1 MTIESFIR
9 AMPKVELHLQFEG
22 ALPKETLLLIA
33 EQNDIADSLKHF
45 NQWVA
50 LLAQPDPRRLDDIVR
65 TVSLW
70 PQLPEDL
77 TRLVY
82 DMGVAL
88 AKQNVRYAEVSVNP
102 TLYMEHLTFEQF
114 LAAMNDGRDRVARG
128 WGVQIGWI
136 LTIPRDQPR
145 RADDFLRW
153 ATGTAAK
160 KGGVIGIGLSGPENV
175 QPANQY
181 ERPFRNAV
189 KKGLP
194 RLPLAGDVLGAA
206 GIIEAITNL
215 QPDRIYPGWG
225 AAESP
230 EALKMLDEQQ
240 IPLVLGLTHAVK
252 MGYISSYAEYP
263 LHSLLDV
270 GLTVTLASG
279 MPELYQT
286 TLTQEYLA
294 AVEHSGISLDEV
306 IEMGLNGVRAS
317 LLPDD
322 EKQTMAAQFTEA
334 YTQLRAEH
342 VSAAAT

>member
-9 AMPKVELHLQFEG
+9 AMPKVELNLQFEG
-22 ALPKETLLLIA
+22 ALQKETLLLIA
-33 EQNDIADSLKHF
+33 EQNDITESLKHF
-45 NQWVA
+45 NQWA
-50 LLAQPDPRRLDDIVR
+50 TLLGQPDPKRLDDIVR

-88 AKQNVRYAEVSVNP
+88 AKQNVRYAEVSINP
-102 TLYMEHLTFEQF
+102 TLYMENLTFEQF
-114 LAAMNDGRDRVARG
+114 LAAINDGRDRVVRG
-128 WGVQIGWI
+128 WGVQLGWI

-153 ATGTAAK
+153 ATSTAAK
-160 KGGVIGIGLSGPENV
+160 KGGVVGIGLSGPENA
-175 QPANQY
+175 QPSAQF
-181 ERPFRNAV
+181 ERSFRNAA
-189 KKGLP
+189 KKGVP
-194 RLPLAGDVLGAA
+194 RLPLAGENQGAA

-225 AAESP
+225 AADSP
-230 EALKMLDEQQ
+230 EALRMLDEQR
-240 IPLVLGLTHAVK
+240 IPLVAELTQAIK
-252 MGYISSYAEYP
+252 MGYISSYADYP
-263 LHSLLDV
+263 LRRLLDE

-294 AVEHSGISLDEV
+294 AVEHGGVSLDDV
-306 IEMGLNGVRAS
+306 VDMGLNGVRAS
-317 LLPDD
+317 VLPDD
-322 EKQTMAAQFTEA
+322 EKQTMLEQFTEE
-334 YTQLRAEH
+334 YTRLRSEH
-342 VSAAAT
+342 ITAATA